1 MSDSLHRFSRIYSF
15 CYPFIPLSVLGFKIG
30 FKNWVQEL
38 TFIINLLL
46 TFIYF
51 CFIIIPTWKFRIV
64 PRSISDPSQ
73 QKEGMEVQNETE
85 PAENQQHKQE
95 NMPHTQTYFY
105 RIQYRHDIGAIRNRY
120 FTVFRNRDEILF
132 YRRL

>member
-1 MSDSLHRFSRIYSF
+1 
-15 CYPFIPLSVLGFKIG
+15 LGIKIG
-30 FKNWVQEL
+30 FKNWTPSLLLKTAKNL

-51 CFIIIPTWKFRIV
+51 CFIIVPTQKFRIV
-64 PRSISDPSQ
+64 PHSISDPSQ

-120 FTVFRNRDEILF
+120 FTVFRSRDEILF